1 MGRLSRRATRGVGI
15 AGVVLLILSGST
27 AGIAAPADEAEY
39 DAEDSV
45 VEAGPALDR
54 AGLTSDTRFEVAS
67 AASFDELEAVAAT
80 QGTVRVIVTLRTL
93 WAPEQLL
100 DPVER
105 VSQSNV
111 ITSLQQ
117 ELIDGLGRDGYR
129 VIYQYDY
136 IPALALELDEP
147 ALARLLDSGLAARVQ
162 LDEIDSVSLTE
173 SVPLINAD
181 DVWSLG
187 YDGTGQ
193 SVAILD
199 TGVDRSH
206 SFLGGRVVDEACFSD
221 TGDCPNG
228 LTEQH
233 TTGAAAPCAFDTD
246 NCRHGTHVAGI
257 AAGYGSPTFAGVAPG
272 AGIVAVQV
280 FSDASPGAGSYP
292 SDQLKGLEY
301 VYSVRD
307 TYNVASVNMS
317 IGGSST
323 FSSACDYDSRK
334 LAIDNLLGAG
344 VATVISAGNGYAPD
358 GVSAPGCIS
367 TAVTVASSTKSNARS
382 DFSNVGEMVDVI
394 APGSSIYSSVP
405 GGGYASFDGTSM
417 AAPHVAGAWALLRE
431 AYPNA
436 GVNNILA
443 AIKYSPVTISSD
455 GWVMPRID
463 VADALSLLAL
473 PWPGNDPFEDATPLS
488 SASFTASTVRATV
501 QSGEPTMC
509 VADGTY
515 VDGISATIWY
525 RLIPDY
531 DTIVTIDTSG
541 SDFDTTLGL
550 YESGSYGDVS
560 VESLTPLACNDDHD
574 STYQSQIVAEVTEGQ
589 TYWLQVGGYYE
600 SGTAQIAVTD
610 VGDITDPPSWPDPG
624 LTVSNVLADRA
635 TVSWAPATD
644 TGGVVGY
651 RVYIDGF
658 LEATT
663 TARTYTATGLFSDTP
678 YYFEIEA
685 YDAFDDSSVGPA
697 GWVTTAYDFID
708 DDGVIFEEAI
718 EWLSGAGITQG
729 CNPPWNDMFCPNDNV
744 TRGQMAAFLV
754 RALGYSN
761 SGAGDFF
768 VDDDGSVFEDS
779 IDKLAVAGV
788 TAGCNPPFN
797 DMFCPNDNVTRGQMA
812 AFLVRA
818 LGLTDSGSVDF
829 TDDNGSVFEPSIEKL
844 ATAGITKGCNP
855 PANDRFCPNDYV
867 TRGQMAAFLQRALG

>member
-1 MGRLSRRATRGVGI
+1 MGRLSRRAIRGVGI

-27 AGIAAPADEAEY
+27 AGVAAPSGDSEQ

-45 VEAGPALDR
+45 VRGGPAFDR
-54 AGLTSDTRFEVAS
+54 TDLTSDTRFEVAS

-80 QGTVRVIVTLRTL
+80 QGTVRVIVTLQAL

-111 ITSLQQ
+111 IASLQQ
-117 ELIDGLGRDGYR
+117 ELIDGLGREGYR
-129 VIYQYDY
+129 VVYEYDY
-136 IPALALELDEP
+136 VPALALELDAS
-147 ALARLLDSGLAARVQ
+147 ALVRLLDSGLAARVQ

-181 DVWSLG
+181 DVWGLG

-206 SFLGGRVVDEACFSD
+206 SFVGGRVVGEACFSS

-228 LTEQH
+228 LTEQQG
-233 TTGAAAPCAFDTD
+233 TGAAAPCDYAAECD
-246 NCRHGTHVAGI
+246 HGTHVAGI
-257 AAGYGSPTFAGVAPG
+257 AAGYDSPTFAGVAPD
-272 AGIVAVQV
+272 ADIVAVQV
-280 FSDASPGAGSYP
+280 FSDASGSAGSYP

-301 VYSVRD
+301 IYSVRD
-307 TYNVASVNMS
+307 TYKVASVNMS

-344 VATVISAGNGYAPD
+344 VATVISAGNEYAAD
-358 GVSAPGCIS
+358 GVGAPGCIS
-367 TAVTVASSTKSNARS
+367 TAVTVASSTKSDIRS

-394 APGSSIYSSVP
+394 APGSSITSSVP
-405 GGGYASFDGTSM
+405 GGGYASFSGTSM

-436 GVNNILA
+436 SVSNILA
-443 AIKYSPVTISSD
+443 AIKYSPVTISAA

-473 PWPGNDPFEDATPLS
+473 PWPGNDPFEDATSLS
-488 SASFTASTVRATV
+488 SPSSSTASTVRATV

-509 VADGTY
+509 VADGAY

-531 DTIVTIDTSG
+531 DTTVTIDTSG

-550 YESGSYGDVS
+550 YEGTTVGQ
-560 VESLTPLACNDDHD
+560 LTPVECNDDYEG
-574 STYQSQIVAEVTEGQ
+574 TLQSEIVAEVDGGQ
-589 TYWLQVGGYYE
+589 TYWLQVGGYGDFGALALE
-600 SGTAQIAVTD
+600 VTD
-610 VGDITDPPSWPDPG
+610 IGDVSSPPTWPDAALAASNILKDQ
-624 LTVSNVLADRA
+624 LTL
-635 TVSWAPATD
+635 SWAAASDND
-644 TGGVVGY
+644 TVVGY

-658 LEATT
+658 FQAETGSESFTVTSLWPNTT
-663 TARTYTATGLFSDTP
+663 YDFV
-678 YYFEIEA
+678 IEA
-685 YDAFDDSSVGPA
+685 YDAGDNRAIGPT
-697 GWVTTAYDFID
+697 GSFTTARDFID
-708 DDGVIFEEAI
+708 DDGLIFEQAI

-729 CNPPWNDMFCPNDNV
+729 CNPPWNDMFCPNANV

-754 RALGYSN
+754 RALGYTN
-761 SGAGDFF
+761 SGSGDFF
-768 VDDDGSVFEDS
+768 IDDDGSIFEDS
-779 IDKLAVAGV
+779 IDKLAFAGV
-788 TAGCNPPFN
+788 TAGCNPPWN
-797 DMFCPNDNVTRGQMA
+797 DMFCPNANVTRGQMA

-829 TDDNGSVFEPSIEKL
+829 VDDNGSVFESSIEKL

-855 PANDRFCPNDYV
+855 PVNDRFCPNDYV